1 MSINKRYI
9 TIERIKIL
17 QEGFGFLDQY
27 ITPPD
32 GEIHHIGPN
41 INTEDVNNTNLLRE
55 LGDINKRREEIIK
68 KLTSD
73 EN

>member
-17 QEGFGFLDQY
+17 QDSINFLDNY
-27 ITPPD
+27 ITPD
-32 GEIHHIGPN
+32 NEIHYIGPN
-41 INTEDVNNTNLLRE
+41 INTEDVNNTDLLRE
-55 LGDINKRREEIIK
+55 LGNINKRRKEIIK